1 MKSLI
6 VEDDFTSRLLM
17 QKFLAPYG
25 ESHVAVNGK
34 EAVAAFKNAI
44 SLGEPYH
51 LVCLDIMMPEVD
63 GHTALKEIRT
73 FEESIGTLLGDGA
86 KVIMTTA
93 LYDMNNK
100 LTAIKGFCDAYLVK
114 PVDRSKL
121 LDLIHSFGLIK
132 E

>member
-1 MKSLI
+1 M
-6 VEDDFTSRLLM
+6 
-17 QKFLAPYG
+17 
-25 ESHVAVNGK
+25 
-34 EAVAAFKNAI
+34 
-44 SLGEPYH
+44 
-51 LVCLDIMMPEVD
+51 D

>member
-51 LVCLDIMMPEVD
+51 LVCLDIM
-63 GHTALKEIRT
+63 IRKWMDIRHSRRS
-73 FEESIGTLLGDGA
+73 EHLR
-86 KVIMTTA
+86 KV
-93 LYDMNNK
+93 
-100 LTAIKGFCDAYLVK
+100 
-114 PVDRSKL
+114 
-121 LDLIHSFGLIK
+121 
-132 E
+132 